1 MTWDAFHR
9 RGEVLQTVI
18 AEADRRRDGVLP
30 MQLPG
35 VAETFG
41 DEATLVGALHLRWHT
56 RLTGTIERELAEDPS
71 DPERAVV
78 TGWRQAAAHAP
89 GIRALLD
96 AQAAAPASEDVREVL
111 TKAVRKEWA
120 MLAAMAAKAAPA
132 DPRAVALGHAIEEQA
147 RAGLPAA
154 PGGAHRAEPQAP
166 TVRCSRPASLVSRIK
181 GRLAA

>member
-9 RGEVLQTVI
+9 RGEVLRTVV

-30 MQLPG
+30 MQVPG

-78 TGWRQAAAHAP
+78 AAWRHVAAHAP
-89 GIRALLD
+89 GIRAVLD
-96 AQAAAPASEDVREVL
+96 AQAAAPASEDVRTVL
-111 TKAVRKEWA
+111 AGAFRKERV
-120 MLAAMAAKAAPA
+120 MLAAMAGKAAPD
-132 DPRAVALGHAIEEQA
+132 DPRAVALGHQLEERA
-147 RAGLPAA
+147 RADRTAA
-154 PGGAHRAEPQAP
+154 GGAHRAEIPAMP
-166 TVRCSRPASLVSRIK
+166 ARRPSHGSLVGRIK
-181 GRLAA
+181 ARLAA